1 MRKIQNLFMALAVC
15 TLLGCPMSAETDGA
29 SGAKTEIEAKTVAEG
44 TVVQITKADFLTKIF
59 NYEKNPNQ
67 WVYEGDKPCIV
78 DFYADWCGPCRMI
91 SPVLEELAAQYK
103 DEIIVYKINVD
114 KEKEL
119 AGVFGV
125 QSIPTI
131 LFIPKEGKPMLAQG
145 ALPKEEFVKQI
156 DNFLLKK

>member
-1 MRKIQNLFMALAVC
+1 MALAVC

-44 TVVQITKADFLTKIF
+44 KVVHITKADFLTKIF

-78 DFYADWCGPCRMI
+78 DFYADWCGPCRMV

-103 DEIIVYKINVD
+103 DEIIV
-114 KEKEL
+114 
-119 AGVFGV
+119 
-125 QSIPTI
+125 
-131 LFIPKEGKPMLAQG
+131 
-145 ALPKEEFVKQI
+145 
-156 DNFLLKK
+156 